1 MEEDAS
7 GNLLVKGCFDKE
19 SISKR
24 KPLCVKKGGH
34 AETVVIIVSFEDCFS
49 KFRWLSHSSV
59 EITEI
64 YPHFKN
70 FS

>member
-49 KFRWLSHSSV
+49 KFRWMS
-59 EITEI
+59 EE
-64 YPHFKN
+64 Y
-70 FS
+70 